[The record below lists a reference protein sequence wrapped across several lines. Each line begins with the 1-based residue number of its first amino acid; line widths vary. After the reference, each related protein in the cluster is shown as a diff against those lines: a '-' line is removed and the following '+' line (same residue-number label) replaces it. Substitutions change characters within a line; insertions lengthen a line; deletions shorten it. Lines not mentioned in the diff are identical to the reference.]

1 MKKHA
6 ARPGPFGANNPL
18 GALAPRQVICVE
30 SRPLATQRDGTVWIF
45 LAMDAF
51 SRYAIHHTIQRTN
64 ILPDYVSF
72 IFEVLRK
79 DPEVKGA
86 TLAIDGRPD
95 LAAPL
100 HKVFPHFEKVVCDD
114 ARVYEVTE
122 EFHVAFLAHMGQQG
136 RGN

>member
-1 MKKHA
+1 M
-6 ARPGPFGANNPL
+6 L
-18 GALAPRQVICVE
+18 CIE
-30 SRPLATQRDGTVWIF
+30 SRPLATRQDGTVWIF

-64 ILPDYVSF
+64 ILPDYVMF
-72 IFEVLRK
+72 IHEVLRK

-86 TLAIDGRPD
+86 TLVVDARPD
-95 LAAPL
+95 LAAGL
-100 HKVFPHFEKVVCDD
+100 HKVFPHFKNVLCDD
-114 ARVYEVTE
+114 AGVYEVTE

>member
-6 ARPGPFGANNPL
+6 ARPGPFGANNPPEL
-18 GALAPRQVICVE
+18 LHRARLRGE
-30 SRPLATQRDGTVWIF
+30 SPARHATRWHGVDL